1 MLCVGSWSRAGVE
14 VPRVLASH
22 GEAQPFGTRSY
33 RLAAAASAA
42 LSSANPCVSWTHS
55 IAYVLYVIAFVCTY
69 LLWLFAWLHQWH
81 PLIKPEWKD
90 E

>member
-1 MLCVGSWSRAGVE
+1 MSAPEPVISALFSY
-14 VPRVLASH
+14 
-22 GEAQPFGTRSY
+22 FGIC
-33 RLAAAASAA
+33 LAAVAVTFVGNCLGLVKKDTA
-42 LSSANPCVSWTHS
+42 S